1 MARAGVL
8 KGLSV
13 VLAVLLSQLSDSS
26 PLELEDAVTAAD
38 LAEQI
43 RLGETTSEAATKA
56 LLERI
61 AKIARSGPRIQSI
74 ISLNPDALNAA
85 IALDREAEA
94 GMFRSPLHG
103 VPILLKDNI
112 ESRELPTT
120 AGSLALAENTTGRDA
135 PLVARLREAGMVI
148 LGKTN
153 LSEWAN
159 YRSSESIAGWS
170 GVGGLTR
177 NPYNLRRSA
186 CGSSSGSAAAVAA
199 AFVPVAIGTE
209 TNGSITCPAAV
220 MGLVGLKPTVGLV
233 SRLYIIPL
241 SPRQDSAGPIAHTVK
256 DAAMLLAVIAGS
268 DSEDPATRDAD
279 RRRENYVTELDRG
292 IRGMRIGVFRW
303 AEGDSAP
310 VSASFNQA
318 LKRLEAA
325 GAVLVEIE
333 EFSPAPVLWQQG
345 DRILQAEFKVG
356 LNDYLANSPADIAV
370 RSIDDIIQF
379 NRAYAD
385 RELALFDQ
393 SILLDTAASS
403 AADDADFGS
412 TVAEFVQAARKDG
425 VDKLLAEHD
434 VRLLVM
440 PTTKPAAPVD
450 LLGTSEPAG
459 GLLGAGWLAS
469 AAGYPVLTVP
479 MGDHQ
484 GLPLGLLFMGT
495 AWDDAA
501 HLRAGHAFER
511 TVNSDL
517 APMYPDGDTERLDFS
532 KLVAPVD

>member
-61 AKIARSGPRIQSI
+61 AKFDRSGPRIQSI

-233 SRLYIIPL
+233 SRRYIIPL

-501 HLRAGHAFER
+501 LLRAGHAFER

>member
-1 MARAGVL
+1 MTET
-8 KGLSV
+8 GLQKWLV
-13 VLAVLLSQLSDSS
+13 IALAIVWSAQSYSS
-26 PLELEDAVTAAD
+26 SLEVKNATTAAD

-43 RLGETTSEAATKA
+43 RTGQTTSEAATKA

-61 AKIARSGPRIQSI
+61 AKFDRDGPRIQSV
-74 ISLNPDALNAA
+74 ISLNPDALSTA

-94 GMFRSPLHG
+94 GSFRSPLHG

-112 ESRELPTT
+112 EARELPTT
-120 AGSLALAENTTGRDA
+120 AGSLALAENATGRDA
-135 PLVARLREAGMVI
+135 PLVARLREAGIVV

-159 YRSSESIAGWS
+159 YRSSDSISGWS

-177 NPYNLRRSA
+177 NPYDLRRST

-220 MGLVGLKPTVGLV
+220 MGLVGFKPTIGLV
-233 SRLYIIPL
+233 SRRYIIPL
-241 SPRQDSAGPIAHTVK
+241 SPRQDSAGPITHTVK
-256 DAAMLLAVIAGS
+256 DAAMLLAVIAGT
-268 DSEDPATRDAD
+268 DPRDPATHDAD
-279 RRRENYVTELDRG
+279 QRIQDYVAALDEG

-310 VSASFNQA
+310 VSAAFNLA
-318 LKRLEAA
+318 LERLENA
-325 GAVLVEIE
+325 GAALVEIE
-333 EFSPAPVLWQQG
+333 DFAPAPILWQQG
-345 DRILQAEFKVG
+345 DRILQTEFKAG
-356 LNDYLANSPADIAV
+356 LNDYLTNSPADIKI
-370 RSIDDIIQF
+370 RSIDDLIQF
-379 NRAYAD
+379 NREHAD

-393 SILLDTAASS
+393 SILLETAAAG
-403 AADDADFGS
+403 AADDPDFEN
-412 TVAEFVQAARKDG
+412 TVAEFVRAAREDG

-440 PTTKPAAPVD
+440 PTTKPAAPID
-450 LLGTSEPAG
+450 LLRTSEPAG

-479 MGDHQ
+479 MGDHK

-501 HLRAGHAFER
+501 LLRAGHAFEI
-511 TVNSDL
+511 TVGSDL
-517 APMYPDGDTERLDFS
+517 APMYPDGDTERSDLS
-532 KLVAPVD
+532 ELIAPVN

>member
-1 MARAGVL
+1 MANAGVL

-13 VLAVLLSQLSDSS
+13 VLAVVLSQLSYSS

-61 AKIARSGPRIQSI
+61 AKFDRSGPRIQSI

-153 LSEWAN
+153 LSEWGN
-159 YRSSESIAGWS
+159 YRSSDSIAGWS

-177 NPYNLRRSA
+177 NTYNLRRSA

-233 SRLYIIPL
+233 SRRYIIPL

-318 LKRLEAA
+318 LKRLESA

-345 DRILQAEFKVG
+345 DRILQAEFKAG

-501 HLRAGHAFER
+501 LLRAGHAFER